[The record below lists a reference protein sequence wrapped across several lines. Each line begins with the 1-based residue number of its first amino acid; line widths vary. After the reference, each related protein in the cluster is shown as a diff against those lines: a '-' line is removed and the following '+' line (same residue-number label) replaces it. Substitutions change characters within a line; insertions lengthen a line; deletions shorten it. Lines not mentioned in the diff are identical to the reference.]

1 MNIKITNGFTN
12 LPALMLIGMIMMNP
26 AMAAQSFDDV
36 KEPKFALGLGYAGV
50 NFTTNYKFTNKETG
64 NSVYIDAEGTLGM
77 PKRDTVGTIYG
88 ALRVK
93 EKHYFLF
100 SHFRVNREVTLFD
113 EEINLDDLVVV
124 RGKATLSDKTHF
136 YNLSYGYSLKKDSR
150 SNVKFRAGL
159 NVMDFKYVLKAEGEL
174 EIDGVIDTD
183 GTYENDVSL
192 LVPLPLFGID
202 MSFGFTPRWSVAA
215 KVALVGGKYQDV
227 TATAWQTSLNT
238 SYRFNR
244 RVGAVMGV
252 TYFDADV
259 KVEDDKEINDI
270 VYGYSGL
277 YAGVHLMF

>member
-1 MNIKITNGFTN
+1 MIFFT
-12 LPALMLIGMIMMNP
+12 LMLIGAIILGP
-26 AMAAQSFDDV
+26 AMAAQAFDGV

-64 NSVYIDAEGTLGM
+64 NSVFIDAEGTLGM
-77 PKRDTVGTIYG
+77 PKRDAVGTIYG
-88 ALRVK
+88 ALRLGQ
-93 EKHYFLF
+93 KHYFLF

-113 EEINLDDLVVV
+113 EDLNLDDLVVV

-136 YNLSYGYSLKKDSR
+136 YNLSYGYSLMKDNR

-174 EIDGVIDTD
+174 EIDGVIDTN
-183 GTYENDVSL
+183 GTFEDDVSL

-202 MSFGFTPRWSVAA
+202 MSFSFTPRWRITG
-215 KVALVGGKYQDV
+215 KVNLVGGQYRDV
-227 TATAWQTSLNT
+227 TAGAWQTSLNT

-252 TYFDADV
+252 TYFDAEV
-259 KVEDDKEINDI
+259 TVEGEKEKNEI

-277 YAGVHLMF
+277 YAGVHLTF

>member
-1 MNIKITNGFTN
+1 MCPDNKNGSYIVS
-12 LPALMLIGMIMMNP
+12 ALILILVIVAGP
-26 AMAAQSFDDV
+26 AMAAQSFDEV

-64 NSVYIDAEGTLGM
+64 NSVFIDAEGSLGM
-77 PKRDTVGTIYG
+77 PKRDAVGTIYG
-88 ALRVK
+88 ALRLGQ
-93 EKHYFLF
+93 KHYFLF

-113 EEINLDDLVVV
+113 EELNLDDLVVV
-124 RGKATLSDKTHF
+124 RGKASLSDKTHF
-136 YNLSYGYSLKKDSR
+136 YNLSYGYSLMKDNR

-174 EIDGVIDTD
+174 EIDGILETN
-183 GTYENDVSL
+183 GTFEDEVSL
-192 LVPLPLFGID
+192 LVPLPLFGVD
-202 MSFGFTPRWSVAA
+202 MSFAFTPRWQVTGKVNLVA
-215 KVALVGGKYQDV
+215 GKYRDV
-227 TATAWQTSLNT
+227 TAGAWQTSLNT

-259 KVEDDKEINDI
+259 TVEDDKEKQEI

>member
-1 MNIKITNGFTN
+1 MSFKITNDSTILF
-12 LPALMLIGMIMMNP
+12 ALMLIGMIMLSP

-50 NFTTNYKFTNKETG
+50 NFNTNYKFTNKETG
-64 NSVYIDAEGTLGM
+64 NSVFVDAEGTLGM
-77 PKRDTVGTIYG
+77 PKRDAVGTIYG

-113 EEINLDDLVVV
+113 EELNLDDLVVV

-136 YNLSYGYSLKKDSR
+136 YNLNYGYSLKKDNR
-150 SNVKFRAGL
+150 SNVKLRAGL

-174 EIDGVIDTD
+174 EIDGVLDTS
-183 GTYENDVSL
+183 GTFEDDVSL
-192 LVPLPLFGID
+192 LVPLPLIGVD
-202 MSFGFTPRWSVAA
+202 MSFRFTPRWSVAA
-215 KVALVGGKYQDV
+215 KVALVGGKYQEV

-244 RVGAVMGV
+244 RVGVVMGV

-259 KVEDDKEINDI
+259 TVEDEKEKQEI